1 MNDER
6 SSTAVGWG
14 LGAVSVAMHLLA
26 YALLGELPPP
36 AVLGPRP
43 TQQIAFV
50 VEEPLGPRP
59 APEPVPPPPAPE
71 PQPPSPAEPPPAAP
85 RLTRLA
91 PRPAAPRDTP
101 PPPTDTPPP
110 APREETPVAFDNV
123 TLTNDGPSSFSVPQS
138 SGESREGPIGPPG
151 MPTGRRVVGTAT
163 GAIGGT
169 GSTEAPVGP
178 RFVPV
183 SDLSRRPSPPGNLDV
198 LLERFYPPEERD
210 QGIEGEAVLRVVL
223 GVDGRMVRSR
233 IVTSSRPS
241 FGEACRRLLRET
253 RWSTALDRDGQ
264 PVSTEIEFRCDF
276 EVAY

>member
-1 MNDER
+1 MRDER
-6 SSTAVGWG
+6 SSVAVALA
-14 LGAVSVAMHLLA
+14 LGAVSVLAHVLA
-26 YALLGELPPP
+26 YV
-36 AVLGPRP
+36 VLGTLPLVAVFEPRP

-50 VEEPLGPRP
+50 VEEPLAPPPPEP
-59 APEPVPPPPAPE
+59 APEPEPEQAPPEQPPLPAAPPPP
-71 PQPPSPAEPPPAAP
+71 
-85 RLTRLA
+85 RLS
-91 PRPAAPRDTP
+91 PRPATPRDAP
-101 PPPTDTPPP
+101 PPPPDAPPP

-151 MPTGRRVVGTAT
+151 TPTGRRVVGTAT
-163 GAIGGT
+163 GALGGT
-169 GSTEAPVGP
+169 GTGEAPPGP

-183 SDLSRRPSPPGNLDV
+183 SDLSRRPSPPGNLDA
-198 LLERFYPPEERD
+198 LLERFYPRDERD
-210 QGIEGEAVLRVVL
+210 QGVEGEATLRVVL

-233 IVTSSRPS
+233 VVTATRPS

-276 EVAY
+276 EVGY